1 MFTFLKN
8 SWEKH
13 QEKRRLMTHPLTD
26 NQKWIFWQPYIQAK
40 ATVFLLDSMKKA
52 DNKGSLIS
60 PVASSTCREGILSN
74 MRQYLW
80 DQTMQGD
87 QDGYKKT
94 FKRLK
99 RVRLFDPRLHE
110 NMQGSNQIR
119 MHENGLKPKGDHK
132 EKVKK
137 GKVEEYLLVMDALVG
152 LPSVLLSHRRPEGEW
167 WRTDPKNC
175 QDVAEYISWNGTDNW
190 FMRHPTLIAISTG
203 LARQAAMLTAHGLG
217 ELVLDAVDRGDVEE
231 ALTTGN
237 WKLAYGLCEKLQ
249 PFIEVPNGAGG
260 AFQNY
265 PFPFGQWKRFDRL
278 QRAQRRHNYEKVFQ
292 GSFYDCWGLNKEAS
306 GGKWSGSFAYWGNPG
321 KENDNFELLMKLG
334 EPRRRAKGG
343 KKSQGAA

>member
-1 MFTFLKN
+1 
-8 SWEKH
+8 
-13 QEKRRLMTHPLTD
+13 MTHPLTD

-52 DNKGSLIS
+52 DNKGEMIS

-74 MRQYLW
+74 MRTYLW
-80 DQTMQGD
+80 EKTMDGA

-94 FKRLK
+94 WKRLH
-99 RVRLFDPRLHE
+99 RIRLFDPRLHE
-110 NMQGSNQIR
+110 DMQGANQIR
-119 MHENGLKPKGDHK
+119 MHENGLKAKGDHK
-132 EKVKK
+132 LAIKK
-137 GKVEEYLLVMDALVG
+137 GKVEEFLHVMDALVG

-175 QDVAEYISWNGTDNW
+175 RNVADYICWNGTDNW

-203 LARQAAMLTAHGLG
+203 LARQAAMLTAHDLG
-217 ELVLDAVDRGDVEE
+217 HLVLDTVDRGDVEE

-249 PFIEVPNGAGG
+249 PMIEVPNGVGG

-265 PFPFGQWKRFDRL
+265 PFPYGQWNRFDRL

-292 GSFYDCWGLNKEAS
+292 GSFYDCWGLNKEAA

-321 KENDNFELLMKLG
+321 KENANFDLLMKLG
-334 EPRRRAKGG
+334 EPRRRAKGV